1 MERRDF
7 LQKTILTTAGVAG
20 ASLAATAAKGQQ
32 KNNEVYE
39 FRVYHMRRNLKPLD
53 NYFSNALIPA
63 LNRLGVKNVGVFG
76 EVSKSEPATIY
87 ALIPYKSFAD
97 FGRIATELRSDKQ
110 FANDRSEYDKIPA
123 DQAIYERYD
132 SSLMLAFDG
141 LQAMEVPDKSQQ
153 LFELRI
159 YEGYSED
166 AVKRKV
172 KMFND
177 GEIDIFRNVKL
188 NPVFFGENITGKG
201 LPCLTYM
208 AVYKDMAA
216 RDEAWKQFLAHPEW
230 KRMSGMAEYANT
242 VSKIH
247 RIFLERLPYSQV

>member
-7 LQKTILTTAGVAG
+7 LQKTILTTAGIAG
-20 ASLAATAAKGQQ
+20 AGLATTAAKGAQ
-32 KNNEVYE
+32 KNNQVYE
-39 FRVYHMRRNLKPLD
+39 FRVYHMRRNMKPLD

-63 LNRLGVKNVGVFG
+63 LNRLGVKNVGVFS
-76 EVSKSEPATIY
+76 ETSKSEPASIY

-97 FGRIATELRSDKQ
+97 FGRVVSELKADKE
-110 FANDRSEYDKIPA
+110 FASSRSEYDKIPA
-123 DQAIYERYD
+123 DQPVYERYD

-141 LQAMEVPDKSQQ
+141 LPTLTVPSKSQA

-159 YEGYSED
+159 YEGAAED
-166 AVKRKV
+166 AVRRKV
-172 KMFND
+172 KMFNE
-177 GEIDIFRNVKL
+177 GEIDIFNNVKI

-208 AVYKDMAA
+208 ASYENMEA
-216 RDEAWKQFLAHPEW
+216 RDQAWKEFLAHPEW
-230 KRMSGMAEYANT
+230 KRMSGMPEYANT

-247 RIFLERLPYSQV
+247 RIFLERLSYSQV

>member
-20 ASLAATAAKGQQ
+20 TSLAATAARGQQ

-39 FRVYHMRRNLKPLD
+39 FRVYHMRRNMKPLD
-53 NYFSNALIPA
+53 NYFTNALIPA
-63 LNRLGVKNVGVFG
+63 LNRKGIKNVGVFS
-76 EVSKSEPATIY
+76 ELSKSEPAKIY

-97 FGRIATELRSDKQ
+97 FGRIASELKTDKE
-110 FANDRSEYDKIPA
+110 FGNARSEYDKIPV
-123 DQAIYERYD
+123 DQAVYERYD

-141 LQAMEVPDKSQQ
+141 LPIMEVPAKSQQ

-166 AVKRKV
+166 AVKRKIR
-172 KMFND
+172 MFNE

-188 NPVFFGENITGKG
+188 NPVFFGENVTGRG

-208 AVYKDMAA
+208 AVYDNMEA
-216 RDEAWKQFLAHPEW
+216 RDQAWKEFLAHPEW
-230 KRMSGMAEYANT
+230 KKMSGMAEYANT

>member
-20 ASLAATAAKGQQ
+20 TSLAGNAAKAQQ

-39 FRVYHMRRNLKPLD
+39 FRVYHMRRNMKPLD
-53 NYFSNALIPA
+53 NYFSNVLIPA
-63 LNRLGVKNVGVFG
+63 LNRKGIKNVGVFS
-76 EVSKSEPATIY
+76 ELSKDEPAKIY

-97 FGRIATELRSDKQ
+97 FGRIANELRADKD
-110 FANDRSEYDKIPA
+110 FASAKSEYDKIPL
-123 DQAIYERYD
+123 DQAVYERFD
-132 SSLMLAFDG
+132 SSLMIAFDG
-141 LQAMEVPDKSQQ
+141 LPIMEVPAKSQQ

-172 KMFND
+172 KMFNE

-188 NPVFFGENITGKG
+188 NPVFFGENIT
-201 LPCLTYM
+201 
-208 AVYKDMAA
+208 
-216 RDEAWKQFLAHPEW
+216 
-230 KRMSGMAEYANT
+230 
-242 VSKIH
+242 
-247 RIFLERLPYSQV
+247 

>member
-20 ASLAATAAKGQQ
+20 ATLATSAAKGQQ
-32 KNNEVYE
+32 RSNEVYE

-53 NYFSNALIPA
+53 NYFTNALIPA
-63 LNRLGVKNVGVFG
+63 LNRKGVKNVGMFS
-76 EVSKSEPATIY
+76 ELSKSEPAKIY

-97 FGRIATELRSDKQ
+97 FGRIVNELRTDKE
-110 FANDRSEYDKIPA
+110 FAGAKTEYDKIPV
-123 DQAIYERYD
+123 DQAVYERYD

-141 LQAMEVPDKSQQ
+141 LQVMEVPDKSQQ

-208 AVYKDMAA
+208 AAYKDMAA

-230 KRMSGMAEYANT
+230 KKMSGMEEYANT